1 MIAYKE
7 IKLISG
13 NSITYYTVSD
23 TGRWY
28 KDGAPWLRN
37 IVANRLEL
45 ETAHAVTNDQL
56 TGIKWIDNI
65 NAASCN
71 LEAPNI
77 NLIQQPTSVDAT
89 NIQISD
95 LHLETANVIEIN
107 IPANVSINVNQA
119 QIYNA
124 VQVLNTKSVTTNQV
138 NTKNLILSHSL
149 TNDAIVDFSPNYCYL
164 NASGNG
170 QGIFVAA
177 EDDSSYKIILMSNTS
192 LPLLGRF
199 LEHYQFDTSAVIF
212 AAGVFKSDSF
222 IEAARILYLGNGEVE
237 MRDYVMTDFLGALLV
252 TVRKN

>member
-7 IKLISG
+7 IKLING

-23 TGRWY
+23 KGYWH
-28 KDGAPWLRN
+28 KNGAPWLSN
-37 IVANRLEL
+37 IVANKLEL
-45 ETAHAVTNDQL
+45 ETSHSITNNQL
-56 TGIKWIDNI
+56 DGIKWINNI
-65 NAASCN
+65 NAISCN
-71 LEAPNI
+71 LEAPNL

-89 NIQISD
+89 NIQISN
-95 LHLETANVIEIN
+95 LHLVTANVIEIN
-107 IPANVSINVNQA
+107 IPANVCVNVNQV

-124 VQVLNTKSVTTNQV
+124 VQSLNTKSVTTNQV
-138 NTKNLILSHSL
+138 NTKDLILSHSL

-177 EDDSSYKIILMSNTS
+177 EDDSSYKIILMSNAS

-199 LEHYQFDTSAVIF
+199 LERYQFDTNVNIF
-212 AAGVFKSDSF
+212 AAGAFKSGSF
-222 IEAARILYLGNGEVE
+222 IEESRILYYGNGEIE
-237 MRDYVMTDFLGALLV
+237 MRDYNMADFLGALLV